1 MQNGG
6 AKMHKDIKEIM
17 INEECLQKRVVEL
30 AKELSK
36 EYRGKNPLM
45 ICILK
50 GAVVFMSDIIK
61 HMDIDLEI
69 DFMSVSSY
77 GSETVSS
84 GVVKIIKDL
93 DERITDRDMIIVEDI
108 FDTGLTLDYLV
119 RLLQERKPKSIK
131 ICTLLL
137 KEKADDHNQI
147 SLKIDYVGFKIQD
160 EFVVGYGL
168 DYDEHYRNLPYIGI
182 LKEELYKK

>member
-1 MQNGG
+1 
-6 AKMHKDIKEIM
+6 MHKDIKSIM
-17 INEECLQKRVVEL
+17 IDEEHLQKRVEEL
-30 AKELSK
+30 AKELSEVYK
-36 EYRGKNPLM
+36 GKNPLM

-50 GAVVFMSDIIK
+50 GAVVFMSDLIK

-93 DERITDRDMIIVEDI
+93 DERIADRDMIIVEDI

-137 KEKADDHNQI
+137 KEKADDQSQI
-147 SLKIDYVGFKIQD
+147 SLKIDYIGFKIQD

>member
-1 MQNGG
+1 
-6 AKMHKDIKEIM
+6 MHKDIKKVM
-17 INEECLQKRVVEL
+17 IEEERLQKRVIEL
-30 AKELSK
+30 AKKLSE

-50 GAVVFMSDIIK
+50 GAVVFMSDLIK

-93 DERITDRDMIIVEDI
+93 DEKITGRDMIIVEDI

-137 KEKADDHNQI
+137 KEKADDQNQI